1 MKLKGRMNGDAGM
14 RMHEWCCRNERA

>member
-14 RMHEWCCRNERA
+14 RMHEWCCMNERA